1 MQTDS
6 LLNQPR
12 AREVDLASLRSG
24 TWTRQAPIKARRP
37 PFDRLTIGLHW
48 GTVRLVL
55 VLFASAWVDTAE
67 PLHTDSAPNSSVVW
81 CNHLGRHGA
90 SPGLAGDQG
99 EPAALPQ
106 TNKQAA
112 SRYGQIDRIRALRA
126 ASRRAREGLAHH
138 AVWWASIRSIFMAV
152 SGTHAPGFD
161 ATSRVS
167 FFS

>member
-12 AREVDLASLRSG
+12 AREVDLAPLRSG
-24 TWTRQAPIKARRP
+24 TWTRQAPINARRP

-48 GTVRLVL
+48 GTVLLVL
-55 VLFASAWVDTAE
+55 VLFASAWLHALAE
-67 PLHTDSAPNSSVVW
+67 TRQSHFTPNSAPNSPVVW

-112 SRYGQIDRIRALRA
+112 SRYGQID
-126 ASRRAREGLAHH
+126 
-138 AVWWASIRSIFMAV
+138 
-152 SGTHAPGFD
+152 
-161 ATSRVS
+161 
-167 FFS
+167 